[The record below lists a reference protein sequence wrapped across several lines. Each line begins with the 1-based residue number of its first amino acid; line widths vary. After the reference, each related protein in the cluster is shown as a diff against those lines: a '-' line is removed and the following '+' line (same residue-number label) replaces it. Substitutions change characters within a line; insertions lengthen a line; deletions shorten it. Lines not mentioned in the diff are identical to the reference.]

1 MWRTTFLATVI
12 SSSLLYT
19 GIALAEDAAPG
30 AVAPPQTITF
40 TVTLQEAQV
49 ILNQVGQA
57 PWKDSAALMQK
68 LIQQANDQTKPKGDK
83 KSDQPPHKAE

>member
-1 MWRTTFLATVI
+1 MWRTLFLLMSVA
-12 SSSLLYT
+12 LLNSV
-19 GIALAEDAAPG
+19 GPVFAGDAAPG
-30 AVAPPQTITF
+30 AVTPPPTITF

-68 LIQQANDQTKPKGDK
+68 LIQQANDQTKPKDDK
-83 KSDQPPHKAE
+83 KGDQPPHKAE